1 MNQLED
7 QFNLQKFLWLQ
18 DAIIYD
24 LQYFQ
29 YHFNF
34 LELCRETT
42 KIFMQMGGILKT
54 AFQDIISK
62 CNIIERNQRNFQNVH
77 VSLIQY
83 ILLEKNMDVAKYNGE
98 NCDHLKGTEMD
109 VYTDY
114 ESTARTVLRL
124 MWFLD
129 YVAVLLEKLI
139 IKPNDSLG
147 SICAEAYS
155 IALAP
160 HHPFAVRFAARTGM
174 LVVGSRESLF
184 KIIFQNNEDIYST
197 LQQCYN
203 NFTKIKNRLWDL
215 YKQEQLCDLP

>member
-34 LELCRETT
+34 IELCRETT

-62 CNIIERNQRNFQNVH
+62 CDIIERNQRNFSHVH

-98 NCDHLKGTEMD
+98 NCDHLKGTELD
-109 VYTDY
+109 AYANY

-129 YVAVLLEKLI
+129 YVAVLLEMLI
-139 IKPNDSLG
+139 NKPNVSLG
-147 SICAEAYS
+147 SICAEAYN

-174 LVVGSRESLF
+174 LVVGSRESLY
-184 KIIFQNNEDIYST
+184 KILFQNHEDINPT

>member
-1 MNQLED
+1 MIYNT
-7 QFNLQKFLWLQ
+7 FNITLTFLSCVEKQQKLLYMYYTDFH
-18 DAIIYD
+18 ANGRNTKNSISRHHIEM
-24 LQYFQ
+24 QY
-29 YHFNF
+29 NRK
-34 LELCRETT
+34 E
-42 KIFMQMGGILKT
+42 
-54 AFQDIISK
+54 
-62 CNIIERNQRNFQNVH
+62 
-77 VSLIQY
+77 
-83 ILLEKNMDVAKYNGE
+83 LEKLLKCACISYLIYLIGKEYGYFIKKVFLDVAKYNGE

-174 LVVGSRESLF
+174 LVVGRYLSIQTFSRESLF
-184 KIIFQNNEDIYST
+184 KIIF
-197 LQQCYN
+197 
-203 NFTKIKNRLWDL
+203 
-215 YKQEQLCDLP
+215 